1 MPPFQHQPTSRTGGA
16 PVPKS
21 EAVAKAAGVPALLDL
36 PALEGNQKA
45 SEVVQLYLQGVM
57 KKSIKMAELKG
68 KIESIP
74 NEQKL
79 PVHAASLHWN
89 HMWDTFFIC
98 ADQFIDFWFW

>member
-68 KIESIP
+68 KTESIP

-79 PVHAASLHWN
+79 PVHAASLH
-89 HMWDTFFIC
+89 
-98 ADQFIDFWFW
+98 

>member
-1 MPPFQHQPTSRTGGA
+1 MLVGSSPKILGSISLRFMPTFQHQPTSRTGGV
-16 PVPKS
+16 PVPK
-21 EAVAKAAGVPALLDL
+21 EAANAKAAGVPALLDL

-68 KIESIP
+68 KIEAIP

-79 PVHAASLHWN
+79 PVHTASLH
-89 HMWDTFFIC
+89 
-98 ADQFIDFWFW
+98 